1 MAITDCRGPAELRAY
16 VERTTKTITAALP
29 EFVRLGGSL
38 RELQDTEE
46 FTGPYLPGANSFRH
60 YCQRELL
67 LDLDTVNSIIR
78 LADTVAQTR
87 LSWRRDIFGS
97 HD

>member
-1 MAITDCRGPAELRAY
+1 MAIADARSPAELRSQ
-16 VERTTKTITAALP
+16 VTQRTTTIMTTLP
-29 EFVRLGGSL
+29 TLVELGGALKEL
-38 RELQDTEE
+38 RDSEE
-46 FTGPYLPGANSFRH
+46 FTGPYLPGANSFAH